1 MIAFIFMRKRKAVTY
16 RIDEAVIE
24 AFKEMALDQNLSANR
39 LLENY
44 LFDLAKTK
52 GYLKK
57 DLKPIGETR
66 GGAINRG
73 DKDDD

>member
-66 GGAINRG
+66 GGATTRG
-73 DKDDD
+73 DKGDD